1 LEIQRLGPDHG
12 KIRTSPESENSYFV
26 QIKEIKLGRNRTA
39 TAVLEL
45 RGSTKHNAYRYR
57 DRANEPIVKTKL
69 PDAPRRLPKD
79 VKAAWLEMKS
89 RGGLWLTSA
98 DQFLVHIAAFY
109 MARYRNNECSSA
121 ETSLLIGVLGKLG
134 FSPKERAALNV
145 TDEKD

>member
-1 LEIQRLGPDHG
+1 LRIPR
-12 KIRTSPESENSYFV
+12 IRKLIN
-26 QIKEIKLGRNRTA
+26 KEIKLGRNRTA

-98 DQFLVHIAAFY
+98 DQFLVHIAAYY
-109 MARYRNNECSSA
+109 MARYRNNECNSA
-121 ETSLLIGVLGKLG
+121 ETSSLLIGVLGKLG
-134 FSPKERAALNV
+134 FSPKERAALNLP
-145 TDEKD
+145 TGST

>member
-1 LEIQRLGPDHG
+1 M
-12 KIRTSPESENSYFV
+12 
-26 QIKEIKLGRNRTA
+26 GRNRTA

-79 VKAAWLEMKS
+79 VKAAWAEMRS

-98 DQFLVHIAAFY
+98 DCFLVEIAAFY
-109 MARYRNNECSSA
+109 MARYRNNQCSSA
-121 ETSLLIGVLGKLG
+121 ETSLLIGILGKLG
-134 FSPKERAALNV
+134 FSPKERAALNLP
-145 TDEKD
+145 TRTT